1 MLYLPVGNYAT
12 TPYYLEELGVSLH
25 TIEELCYYLRENAA
39 SLDEGIMRPGLCSF
53 VEKELGLKELGRS
66 LMDVI
71 AGKGSLASF
80 VKLIF
85 EESGYVSRKELRT
98 IEAMLRENEAV
109 GMAGR
114 RKNSGDYHLFAGR
127 YIPAQREYMMALKGC
142 DPQRDP
148 GLYSMCMH
156 NLGCAQAGLFMYE
169 DAAKSFKKAWDY
181 GGNKESYSCYLAA
194 LRMGNCRETYAALVR
209 ELGLDRNMVKA
220 LEDSISEYSVMSKQT
235 EDHSVLK
242 EALEDLETEN
252 YGDFDRRIR
261 AVLST
266 WKNDYRRNAE

>member
-39 SLDEGIMRPGLCSF
+39 SLDEGIMRQGLASF

-71 AGKGSLASF
+71 ANKGSLASF

-85 EESGYVSRKELRT
+85 EESGYVSREELRT
-98 IEAMLRENEAV
+98 IESMLRENEAV

-127 YIPAQREYMMALKGC
+127 FMPALREYMQALKGC

-148 GLYSMCMH
+148 ELYSMCMH
-156 NLGCAQAGLFMYE
+156 NLGCAQAGLFMYDE
-169 DAAKSFKKAWDY
+169 AAESFKKAWDN
-181 GGNKESYSCYLAA
+181 GGVKESYSCYLAA
-194 LRMGNCRETYAALVR
+194 LRMGSSREKYAALVR
-209 ELGLDRNMVKA
+209 ELGLDRTMVKN
-220 LEDSISEYSVMSKQT
+220 LEENISEYCVMSRQS
-235 EDHSVLK
+235 EDYSVLK
-242 EALEDLETEN
+242 EALSDLETDN
-252 YGDFDRRIR
+252 YSDFDRRAG
-261 AVLST
+261 AVLAS
-266 WKNDYRRNAE
+266 WKKDYRHNAE